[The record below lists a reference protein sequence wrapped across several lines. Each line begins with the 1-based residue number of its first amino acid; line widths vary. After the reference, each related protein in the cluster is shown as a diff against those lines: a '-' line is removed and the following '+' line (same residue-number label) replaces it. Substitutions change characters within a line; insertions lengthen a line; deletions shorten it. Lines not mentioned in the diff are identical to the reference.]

1 MTGSGRSAYQPDRP
15 LRLVRSTPAPALA
28 ARLED
33 TAPPGSVA
41 VCVDF
46 STDSTLGLAWA
57 LAHAARMHQP
67 VHLVHVQP
75 DPAAGP
81 AAQAAGLELLAA
93 GLAEADQVPGVRA
106 SASALPYDPLGVA
119 HRLLT
124 ATRPAAAVVVGARGH
139 GVVTGLL
146 LGAVSRRV
154 AREAGQPVVVV
165 RATADPQ
172 AETVVVGVDDS
183 AAAGSALE
191 VALAWAARHGHSLR
205 VLRAWPAGTTPTPAV
220 PRPVST
226 GLGEAMRRE
235 QDDLTRRL
243 PLLCRAEPTVQVT
256 GEVVPGPAGT
266 ALVDASAHAA
276 LVVVGAR
283 GRTAGGVPRLGSV
296 AQTVLSRAR
305 CPVAV
310 VH

>member
-1 MTGSGRSAYQPDRP
+1 MTRSGRSAYQPDRP
-15 LRLVRSTPAPALA
+15 LRLVRATPAPALA
-28 ARLED
+28 ARLVD
-33 TAPPGSVA
+33 AAPTGSVA
-41 VCVDF
+41 VCVDS
-46 STDSTLGLAWA
+46 STDSALGLAWA

-67 VHLVHVQP
+67 VHLVHVQA
-75 DPAAGP
+75 DQAAGL

-124 ATRPAAAVVVGARGH
+124 ATRHAAVLVVGARGH

-146 LGAVSRRV
+146 LGSVSRRV
-154 AREAGQPVVVV
+154 AREAAPPVVVV
-165 RATADPQ
+165 RVTADPQ

-183 AAAGSALE
+183 VAAGSALE
-191 VALAWAARHGHSLR
+191 VALDWAARHGHALR
-205 VLRAWPAGTTPTPAV
+205 VLRAWPARAPAAAV
-220 PRPVST
+220 PVFAEV
-226 GLGEAMRRE
+226 GEVMQRE
-235 QDDLTRRL
+235 QDALTRRL
-243 PLLCRAEPTVQVT
+243 APLCRARPTVPVT
-256 GEVVPGPAGT
+256 GEVVPGPASP

-283 GRTAGGVPRLGSV
+283 GRTAAAVPRLGSV